1 MGDTL
6 RDLCELSSSLYPQ
19 EWGSQCLG
27 LQAWP
32 PPGPILNNL
41 RKTYHSRLKTSQIP
55 VTLARESESQLG

>member
-1 MGDTL
+1 MVTATNNTVGDTL
-6 RDLCELSSSLYPQ
+6 RDLCELSSRLYPQ

-41 RKTYHSRLKTSQIP
+41 RKTYHGDTLRFLSR
-55 VTLARESESQLG
+55 